1 MATNPVNRPPP
12 SMTQLTSYYKVFNF
26 QGMNFLFSVVI
37 RLIIL
42 YSNRAK

>member
-12 SMTQLTSYYKVFNF
+12 SMTQHTSNYKVLNF